1 MQTMRRFALFLSLV
15 GLLALVLL
23 GGCSSTSEPA
33 GTPLP
38 TDIPQPSPTPT
49 IELIE
54 PVAEEVTFERGDEP
68 GMLLYGTLYGENTV
82 GIILTH
88 HIVTWMDR
96 SFWLPLDRTL
106 AAHGY
111 MVLAYDVEGFGES
124 PGRHGGVYVQRSLNA
139 AIAFMR
145 EQGAEQ
151 LILIGEGIGG
161 AITVDVAANDEN
173 GDIVGMVVLAAPR
186 ESRDGTVEATNQEL
200 SGLTIPSLWITGTED
215 DYTSETEAMYE
226 EVTGP
231 DAELQIY
238 PGTVRESAPLLEH
251 TELEPDVQQLVLD
264 FVLRVAPP
272 AQ

>member
-1 MQTMRRFALFLSLV
+1 MQTMKRFALFLSFVWLS
-15 GLLALVLL
+15 ALVLL

-54 PVAEEVTFERGDEP
+54 PVAEEVTFERAGDTE
-68 GMLLYGTLYGENTV
+68 GLLYGTLYGENTV

-88 HIVTWMDR
+88 HIVTWMNR
-96 SFWLPLDRTL
+96 SFWLPLDQTL

-186 ESRDGTVEATNQEL
+186 ESRDGTVEVTDQEL

-215 DYTSETEAMYE
+215 EYTSETESMYE
-226 EVTGP
+226 EAAGP
-231 DAELQIY
+231 AAELQIY